1 MNAVTLMIKSIFE
14 QNEWKYTLDDN
25 DQTSIDTFT
34 SGFNLNNEKAHFQVR
49 VYRESECY
57 QILSSADSRVPLASI
72 AGALMAANEFNSY
85 SRLVCC
91 CVDTATGDV
100 IFFKGTV
107 TAGLTFSE
115 TAFEQEMNVLMAVT
129 DTETAQIIKK
139 AVNYSPGN
147 IPETPA
153 SEPQPRRG
161 FFARLFQHQK

>member
-14 QNEWKYTLDDN
+14 QNEWKYTLDEN
-25 DQTSIDTFT
+25 DETGIDTFT
-34 SGFNLNNEKAHFQVR
+34 SGFNLNNEKAHLQVR

-57 QILSSADSRVPLASI
+57 QILSSGDSRVPMTSI

-91 CVDTATGDV
+91 CIDSSTGDV

-115 TAFEQEMNVLMAVT
+115 AAFEQELNILLAVT
-129 DTETAQIIKK
+129 DNETAQIIKK
-139 AVNYSPGN
+139 AVNYSPGT
-147 IPETPA
+147 IPAAAPD
-153 SEPQPRRG
+153 EPQRKSG
-161 FFARLFQHQK
+161 FFARMFRHN